1 MRLIPSDSLTRS
13 VRKGNQK
20 PVCYLIVLANVP
32 SQRGNTI
39 DTMSLIP
46 ESPMGRTDPLKVQ
59 RAGRTAEMESIAL
72 QNAQFVFILYIV
84 VLPRR
89 GMSEMARVG
98 VLGLGKMGSAFATNL
113 LSKRNEVH
121 VYNRSKDKLRG
132 LVAKGAVAHPSPI
145 ELGKSV
151 DVVITSLP
159 DQDVVD
165 SMVMGDNGALRG
177 MKKGALWVEM
187 STIDPDASIR
197 EAEQAKRVGVD
208 RVDAPVIGNP
218 DMAAKGNLSLLVG
231 GDENVFEKNREF
243 LNQLGS
249 TVIYLGKPGSGHKM
263 KLILNLFLGTIGLA
277 FSESFILSQ
286 KLGFEPRAFVDAF
299 NKTPHKNYFS
309 DVKGPLIAKGDYTPL
324 FTMNMLLK
332 DLTLAENQATRQK
345 VALLAGS
352 LAKRLFTTGVNQGQ
366 GEMNFSSLA
375 LTMQK
380 LNGISPPA

>member
-1 MRLIPSDSLTRS
+1 
-13 VRKGNQK
+13 
-20 PVCYLIVLANVP
+20 
-32 SQRGNTI
+32 
-39 DTMSLIP
+39 
-46 ESPMGRTDPLKVQ
+46 
-59 RAGRTAEMESIAL
+59 
-72 QNAQFVFILYIV
+72 
-84 VLPRR
+84 
-89 GMSEMARVG
+89 MARVG

-121 VYNRSKDKLRG
+121 VYNRSKDRLRG

-145 ELGKSV
+145 ELGRSV

-177 MKKGALWVEM
+177 MKKGALWIEM

-197 EAEQAKRVGVD
+197 EADQAKREGVD
-208 RVDAPVIGNP
+208 RDDAPVIGNP

-249 TVIYLGKPGSGHKM
+249 TVIYLGKPGSGQKM

-277 FSESFILSQ
+277 FSEAFVLSQ
-286 KLGFEPRAFVDAF
+286 KLGFDPNVFVEAF
-299 NKTPHKNYFS
+299 NKTAQKNYFS
-309 DVKGPLIAKGDYTPL
+309 EVKGPLIAQGDYTPL
-324 FTMNMLLK
+324 FTVNMLLK

-345 VALLAGS
+345 VALPGGS
-352 LAKRLFTTGVNQGQ
+352 LTKKVFTISMNQGH
-366 GEMNFSSLA
+366 GEMDFSSVA
-375 LTMQK
+375 LTIQK
-380 LNGISPPA
+380 LNGIKPP